1 MVQSSFAQA
10 VAQEKLRPAGPP
22 SIEPDVERG
31 QGQERFAYTAVFE
44 VMPEV
49 ELASVADRRIQR
61 FTAEVEDSDLNDM
74 IERLRKQRQTW
85 QEVDRP
91 AQQGDQVQI
100 SFQGTIDGEVF
111 EGGSAENVPLVLG
124 SGMMIEGFESELVGA
139 AAGEKRTLNL
149 RFPDNY
155 RAEKLAGKPVVFEVE
170 VTRVSE
176 PKLPEVDEEFARSFG
191 VETGDVTQL
200 RAEIR
205 GNMER
210 ELRQRIQSKLKNEV
224 MDLLLDAHQV
234 PTPKALVDEEVESLR
249 EQTRQSAGGGSMELP
264 RNLFEE
270 HAKRRVA
277 LGLIVAEV
285 VKQNDIKVDQE
296 RVNNTIA
303 EIASSYEKPQEVID
317 FYSNSRK
324 QRASVE
330 NLVLEDQVV
339 DWVLEHAQ
347 VEEVLSTFKTLTGG
361 ES

>member
-1 MVQSSFAQA
+1 
-10 VAQEKLRPAGPP
+10 
-22 SIEPDVERG
+22 
-31 QGQERFAYTAVFE
+31 
-44 VMPEV
+44 
-49 ELASVADRRIQR
+49 
-61 FTAEVEDSDLNDM
+61 
-74 IERLRKQRQTW
+74 
-85 QEVDRP
+85 
-91 AQQGDQVQI
+91 
-100 SFQGTIDGEVF
+100 
-111 EGGSAENVPLVLG
+111 
-124 SGMMIEGFESELVGA
+124 
-139 AAGEKRTLNL
+139 LNL